1 MIPLSRQSHSRFYR
15 SFASVF
21 HGLWLVCLLTTSA
34 LAQSGDDLFRGTW
47 QIETPERGTLIVIL
61 KNQGRAS
68 YFWGDN
74 ADTTV
79 YQGTWSSTPE
89 RATMKWPDGSQ
100 HRIERDQLGFDAT
113 YLTPNGTGRYTTP
126 AQQVPGEILGQW
138 AKPPTRD
145 SELASDRDQAE
156 GFFGI
161 WSVGAEDSSDPHYVF
176 VESDRS
182 AASTWGDNAG
192 LRGSWAKQGSELHIA
207 WDSGHYSILRE
218 NRRGFAYKRIA
229 PGEVIEDDTTEP
241 QPAIRTNRD
250 NVPATWLAG
259 YEAERASY
267 TGGIA
272 FSSRKNARN
281 FYRGDWVIQL
291 GENQFERIEIKRF
304 GGLATSLDRSLS
316 GEWRMQGQ
324 DIFMRWDNGMRKIL
338 TPIGR
343 GFVLYDYRPGRP
355 LDGVPTRTRAAAPA
369 DTSKLADYAEERED
383 VAEQM
388 RSLADA
394 AGLDPSQQAN
404 SGWGRTFARW
414 VWPFSDNTEP
424 ATSDAIL
431 EEEFEDA
438 RSSDPW
444 WWPFWSENPDASAP
458 SESAETKTGGE
469 SQSTPVDSR
478 DSNGNKSG
486 GPEDLREER
495 SIEIEVSA
503 TDVEA
508 SPESAE
514 NDPETKTSPEA
525 KPENSSKKRSSA
537 RDWVWPF

>member
-1 MIPLSRQSHSRFYR
+1 MIFRFSQRSRCSNSPL
-15 SFASVF
+15 ASVF
-21 HGLWLVCLLTTSA
+21 YALWLICLSSGPA
-34 LAQSGDDLFRGTW
+34 HAQSGDELFRGTW
-47 QIETPERGTLIVIL
+47 QIETPERGTLIMIL
-61 KNQGRAS
+61 QNQGRAS

-89 RATMKWPDGSQ
+89 VATLAWPDGSQ
-100 HRIERDQLGFDAT
+100 HRIESDRLGFDAT
-113 YLTPNGTGRYTTP
+113 YLAANGAERYASP

-145 SELASDRDQAE
+145 SELDSDRDQAE

-161 WSVGAEDSSDPHYVF
+161 WRVGDEDKDDPHYVF

-182 AASTWGDNAG
+182 AASTRGEGGG

-229 PGEVIEDDTTEP
+229 PGKVIENDTTDP

-250 NVPATWLAG
+250 NVPSPWLTG
-259 YEAERASY
+259 YETERESY

-272 FSSRKNARN
+272 FASRKNARN
-281 FYRGDWVIQL
+281 FYRGDWVIRL
-291 GENQFERIEIKRF
+291 GANQFERIEIKRF

-324 DIFMRWDNGMRKIL
+324 DIFMRWDDGMRKIL

-343 GFVLYDYRPGRP
+343 GFVIYAYRPGRP

-388 RSLADA
+388 RNLAAA

-414 VWPFSDNTEP
+414 VWPFGEDTTKAN
-424 ATSDAIL
+424 SDAIL
-431 EEEFEDA
+431 EEEFEA
-438 RSSDPW
+438 TGATDPW
-444 WWPFWSENPDASAP
+444 WWPFWSENSGAP
-458 SESAETKTGGE
+458 KPAQSRGTETPGE
-469 SQSTPVDSR
+469 SRPSPVESSADES
-478 DSNGNKSG
+478 GKS
-486 GPEDLREER
+486 EDIREER
-495 SIEIEVSA
+495 PIQVQVPS
-503 TDVEA
+503 TNVE
-508 SPESAE
+508 PLAE
-514 NDPETKTSPEA
+514 PSDNGANAETSSEA
-525 KPENSSKKRSSA
+525 AAKKAPKKRTSA
-537 RDWVWPF
+537 RDWEWPF

>member
-1 MIPLSRQSHSRFYR
+1 MTNS
-15 SFASVF
+15 AS
-21 HGLWLVCLLTTSA
+21 
-34 LAQSGDDLFRGTW
+34 AQSGKELFRGTW
-47 QIETPERGTLIVIL
+47 QIETPGRGTLIMIL

-74 ADTTV
+74 ADTSV
-79 YQGTWSSTPE
+79 YQGSWSSTAE
-89 RATMKWPDGSQ
+89 AATMSWPDGSQ
-100 HRIERDQLGFDAT
+100 HRIENDQIGFEAT
-113 YLTPNGTGRYTTP
+113 YLDVSATERYTSP
-126 AQQVPGEILGQW
+126 AQQVPGEVLGQW

-145 SELASDRDQAE
+145 SELDSDRDQAE

-161 WSVGAEDSSDPHYVF
+161 WSIGAEDEEDPHYVF

-182 AASTWGDNAG
+182 AASTRGASGG

-250 NVPATWLAG
+250 NVPGTWRAD
-259 YEAERASY
+259 YEAEREIY
-267 TGGIA
+267 TGGVA
-272 FSSRKNARN
+272 FASRSNARA
-281 FYRGDWVIQL
+281 FYRGDWVIRL
-291 GENQFERIEIKRF
+291 DENKFERIEIKRF

-316 GEWRMQGQ
+316 GDWRMQGQ
-324 DIFMRWDNGMRKIL
+324 DIFMRWDDGMRKIL

-343 GFVLYDYRPGRP
+343 GFVIYEYRPGRP

-369 DTSKLADYAEERED
+369 DTSKLADYSEERDD

-414 VWPFSDNTEP
+414 VWPFSEDP
-424 ATSDAIL
+424 AAATSDAIL
-431 EEEFEDA
+431 EEEFEAD
-438 RSSDPW
+438 RETDPW
-444 WWPFWSENPDASAP
+444 WWPFWSENAGATTPANKTESETTAKPEKLSSSNDADG
-458 SESAETKTGGE
+458 SETSENA
-469 SQSTPVDSR
+469 
-478 DSNGNKSG
+478 
-486 GPEDLREER
+486 REER
-495 SIEIEVSA
+495 MIELEEPPSG
-503 TDVEA
+503 EA
-508 SPESAE
+508 PTTSQKTVTKAETRSETNPE
-514 NDPETKTSPEA
+514 KTP
-525 KPENSSKKRSSA
+525 KKRSSA